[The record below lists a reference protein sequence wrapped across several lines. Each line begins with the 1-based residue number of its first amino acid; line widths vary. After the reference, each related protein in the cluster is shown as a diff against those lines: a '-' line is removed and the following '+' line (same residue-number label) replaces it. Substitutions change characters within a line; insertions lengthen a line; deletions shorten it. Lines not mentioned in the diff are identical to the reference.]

1 MRACK
6 ARRAWH
12 VKTVT
17 VYFSSMKCKEIKF
30 ESVTGKR
37 ISDKNEETPWDS
49 IFAAIV
55 QNCIFLLAV

>member
-1 MRACK
+1 
-6 ARRAWH
+6 
-12 VKTVT
+12 
-17 VYFSSMKCKEIKF
+17 MKCKEIKF

-49 IFAAIV
+49 IFAAKV